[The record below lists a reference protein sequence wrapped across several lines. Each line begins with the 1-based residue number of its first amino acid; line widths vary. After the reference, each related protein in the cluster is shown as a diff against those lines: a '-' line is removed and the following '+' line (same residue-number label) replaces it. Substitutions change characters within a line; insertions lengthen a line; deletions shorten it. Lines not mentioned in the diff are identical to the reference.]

1 MVAID
6 VLAYFAG
13 LIYWY
18 GPVMSSPDTPM
29 WTWPFIPDCPL
40 FGLLGGMALLMVVGR
55 NHWGEPARRRAQV
68 VMVGFG
74 VLGILLWL
82 SGYLPMA
89 SRSWQEQGAMFAVF
103 GAALLLCGSLFQRA
117 PVWLLSVIAAGQIKY
132 GVWTI
137 TAWLL
142 FWRNTDA
149 LFGYPAFTFDSILM
163 TISHIGLV
171 AQGILLLTYFRP
183 NVAGA
188 IATLVWFGASDIVD
202 YGPKSAGLGW
212 YPGIPE
218 IIPLAVLQWS
228 TIAMTWLLS
237 LGFLIVALPSHKE
250 SDANLVATATAGR
263 LPDA

>member
-1 MVAID
+1 
-6 VLAYFAG
+6 
-13 LIYWY
+13 
-18 GPVMSSPDTPM
+18 
-29 WTWPFIPDCPL
+29 
-40 FGLLGGMALLMVVGR
+40 
-55 NHWGEPARRRAQV
+55 
-68 VMVGFG
+68 
-74 VLGILLWL
+74 
-82 SGYLPMA
+82 
-89 SRSWQEQGAMFAVF
+89 MFAVF